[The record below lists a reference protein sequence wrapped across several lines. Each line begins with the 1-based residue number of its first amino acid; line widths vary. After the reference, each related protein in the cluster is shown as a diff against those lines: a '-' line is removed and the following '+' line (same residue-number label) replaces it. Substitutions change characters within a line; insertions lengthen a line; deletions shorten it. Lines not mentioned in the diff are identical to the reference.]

1 MRIEL
6 GEPASEICSVQA
18 GVGTRPSLNEIE
30 ALCLKASRG
39 AGMSWGMAEEA
50 GFAARWLSARGIDG
64 PSALLAYLEEAA
76 GRDWDEVRPTIR
88 NGEWAAAGDTLCPI
102 GLGTALSDFAALP
115 AGVLADGV
123 LRTGL
128 VNRPVLVLPFLGDLA
143 KDDRAIRL
151 SWAGGR
157 VTLAANEQ
165 VTGDVAGLARTTRTA
180 LVLSLCKA
188 AEAVPGLAAGS
199 LTLSAATLSGLEAF
213 ALRTTVPASEASR
226 AGAGSDLGDND

>member
-1 MRIEL
+1 
-6 GEPASEICSVQA
+6 
-18 GVGTRPSLNEIE
+18 
-30 ALCLKASRG
+30 
-39 AGMSWGMAEEA
+39 
-50 GFAARWLSARGIDG
+50 
-64 PSALLAYLEEAA
+64 
-76 GRDWDEVRPTIR
+76 
-88 NGEWAAAGDTLCPI
+88 
-102 GLGTALSDFAALP
+102 
-115 AGVLADGV
+115 V